1 MAKFYGSAVKT
12 GKLGGSVFAIR
23 NGEVIERQYQPIV
36 SNPSTQNQVEARAKL
51 KLMSQL
57 SAVFAPTIAIPRLGA
72 VSSRN
77 RFVSVNYPAATYA
90 GNQADV
96 NMLDIKLTKS
106 VVGLPGVTAVR
117 QERLLSMQ
125 LAYGDADLSR
135 VVYVVIIRQ
144 PDNSIRLAGSVVATT
159 AGTENNWPA
168 ALSFAGSVAT
178 YVYAYGVR
186 DNSEKAKAMFSNLA
200 VSAEDVANIIVSRNL
215 FDGDITVTETV
226 AALATEGV

>member
-23 NGEVIERQYQPIV
+23 NGEVIERQYQPVV
-36 SNPSTQNQVEARAKL
+36 SNPSTQNQVAARAKL

-57 SAVFAPTIAIPRLGA
+57 SAVLAPVIAIPRLGA

-77 RFVSVNYPAATYA
+77 RFVSINYPTAKFVN
-90 GNQADV
+90 NQADV

-106 VVGLPGVTAVR
+106 VVGMPGISAVR
-117 QERLLSMQ
+117 TEQNLSMQ
-125 LAYGDADLSR
+125 LNYGDADLSR

-144 PDNSIRLAGSVVATT
+144 PDDSIRLVGSVVVTT
-159 AGTENNWPA
+159 PGAENKWPA
-168 ALSFAGSVAT
+168 TLNFAGSVAT

-186 DNSEKAKAMFSNLA
+186 DNTEAARAMFSDLA
-200 VSAEDVANIIVSRNL
+200 ISAEDVANIIVYRSL
-215 FDGDITVTETV
+215 LESDITVTKTV
-226 AALATEGV
+226 SALATENV